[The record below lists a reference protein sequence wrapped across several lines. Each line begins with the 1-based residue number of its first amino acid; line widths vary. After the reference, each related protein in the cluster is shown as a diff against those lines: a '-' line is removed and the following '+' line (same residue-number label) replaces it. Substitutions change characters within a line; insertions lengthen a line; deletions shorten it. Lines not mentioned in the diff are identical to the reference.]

1 MIRALIVDDELK
13 SINVLNTLIREHC
26 SDIEIAATC
35 TTIHDAKEAV
45 EKHKPQLVF
54 LDVEMPRE
62 NGFELINYFSEKK
75 HFEII
80 FVTAYESYALQAI
93 KVSAVDF
100 ILKPVTKE
108 ELIKAVDKAIHKIQ
122 SNNLD
127 KNWKLLVHNLNSE
140 KTSQLIGIP
149 TTEGLT
155 MVKISDIIYCE
166 SANNFTIINTINKQQ
181 YVITRHLIEYE
192 ELLEPFGF
200 LRVHNSFLINMN
212 QITKYV
218 KGRGGE
224 VFMSNGKRIEVSSRK
239 KVDFLTR
246 IFK

>member
-13 SINVLNTLIREHC
+13 SINVLNTLINEHC

-35 TTIHDAKEAV
+35 TTIQDAKEAV

-62 NGFELINYFSEKK
+62 NGFQLINYFSEKK

-108 ELIKAVDKAIHKIQ
+108 ELIKAVDKAINKIQ
-122 SNNLD
+122 SNTLD

-149 TTEGLT
+149 TAEGLT

-166 SANNFTIINTINKQQ
+166 SSNNFTIINTINKQQ
-181 YVITRHLIEYE
+181 HVVTRHLVDYE

-212 QITKYV
+212 QITRYV

-224 VFMSNGKRIEVSSRK
+224 VLMSDGKRIEVSSRK
-239 KVDFLTR
+239 KVDFLTH

>member
-13 SINVLNTLIREHC
+13 SINVLETLINEHC
-26 SDIEIAATC
+26 RDIEIAATC
-35 TTIHDAKEAV
+35 TTIHDAREAV

-108 ELIKAVDKAIHKIQ
+108 ELVKAVDKAINKIQ
-122 SNNLD
+122 SNNFD

-149 TTEGLT
+149 TAEGLT

-166 SANNFTIINTINKQQ
+166 SSNNFTIINTINKQQ
-181 YVITRHLIEYE
+181 YVITRHLVDYE